1 MRKLINLIALLIM
14 ASSVTWAQDKKSFT
28 LEDLMPGGNNYYNLL
43 PQNLYGLQWWGD
55 VCINADIEEV
65 KTIQPAN
72 GKENVLITLQEVNE
86 LLANKEL
93 GKINHF
99 RNASFPY
106 AEKMML
112 VNTTSNKVLIDLTKK
127 EIIWS
132 QPLSPKAANQDWNK
146 ESRSLAYTLDNN
158 LFVTTADGKTQ
169 QVTDEPKGIV
179 CGQSVHRQEFGI
191 SKGTFW
197 SPKGNLLAFYRMDES
212 MVTDYPQVNT
222 STRIATLEPDKYP
235 MAGMTSHKV
244 TVGIYN
250 PETQKTVYLKAGDPT
265 DRYFTNISWS
275 PDEKSVYVIEL
286 NRDQNHALLCCYD
299 AETGEPLKN
308 NPLYE
313 EEHTK
318 YVEPQHPIV
327 FLPWDHTK
335 FIYQSQRDGYNHL
348 YLMDTKT
355 SVYPESHGA
364 AAGGSYRESYKT
376 RQLTQGNWVVQNILG
391 FNEKTKEVIIMST
404 EVSPLQSNAYAVNVK
419 TGKRRLIGNK
429 DGMHHVQ
436 LSGSGNY
443 VIDNYT
449 SFTIP
454 RNIEIV
460 PTSGKG
466 KTISLLTATNPLEA
480 YNMPEITVGTLMD
493 TKTSVY
499 PESHGAAAGG
509 SYRESYKTR
518 QLTQGNW
525 VVQNI
530 LGFNEKTK
538 EVIIMSTEVSP
549 LQSNAYAVN
558 VKTGKRRLI
567 GNKDGMHH
575 VQLSGS
581 GNYVIDNYTSFTIPR
596 NIEIVP
602 TSGKGK
608 TISLLT
614 ATNPLE
620 AYNMPEITVGTLKAA
635 DGKTDLYY
643 RLIKPVNFDPNKK
656 YPAVVYVY
664 GGPHAQ
670 LIHNNRNY
678 DARGW
683 DIYMAQL
690 GYVMLTVDNRGSDNR
705 GLEFENCT
713 FRQLGTEEMKD
724 QVKGVDFL
732 KSLGYVDNNRIGVHG
747 WSFGGFMTTNLMLT
761 YPELFKVG
769 VAGGPV
775 IDWAYY
781 EVMYGERYM
790 DTPQTNPEGYKNAN
804 LKLRAGNL
812 KGRLEVIIGANDPT
826 CVPQHSISFLR
837 ACIDAGTQPDFFMY
851 PGDGHNMFGRDR
863 VHLYERITRYFED
876 HLK

>member
-1 MRKLINLIALLIM
+1 MKRIFFLFFLCCMTTL
-14 ASSVTWAQDKKSFT
+14 TTFAQEKKVYT
-28 LEDLMPGGNNYYNLL
+28 LEDVIPGGNNYFNLV
-43 PQNLYGLQWWGD
+43 PKNIPGLQWWGD

-86 LLANKEL
+86 LLANKKL

-99 RNASFPY
+99 RNVSFPY

-250 PETQKTVYLKAGDPT
+250 PATQKTVYLKAGDPT

-376 RQLTQGNWVVQNILG
+376 DSLP
-391 FNEKTKEVIIMST
+391 K
-404 EVSPLQSNAYAVNVK
+404 A
-419 TGKRRLIGNK
+419 TG
-429 DGMHHVQ
+429 
-436 LSGSGNY
+436 
-443 VIDNYT
+443 
-449 SFTIP
+449 
-454 RNIEIV
+454 
-460 PTSGKG
+460 
-466 KTISLLTATNPLEA
+466 
-480 YNMPEITVGTLMD
+480 
-493 TKTSVY
+493 
-499 PESHGAAAGG
+499 
-509 SYRESYKTR
+509 
-518 QLTQGNW
+518 
-525 VVQNI
+525 
-530 LGFNEKTK
+530 
-538 EVIIMSTEVSP
+538 
-549 LQSNAYAVN
+549 
-558 VKTGKRRLI
+558 
-567 GNKDGMHH
+567 
-575 VQLSGS
+575 
-581 GNYVIDNYTSFTIPR
+581 
-596 NIEIVP
+596 
-602 TSGKGK
+602 
-608 TISLLT
+608 
-614 ATNPLE
+614 
-620 AYNMPEITVGTLKAA
+620 
-635 DGKTDLYY
+635 
-643 RLIKPVNFDPNKK
+643 
-656 YPAVVYVY
+656 
-664 GGPHAQ
+664 
-670 LIHNNRNY
+670 
-678 DARGW
+678 
-683 DIYMAQL
+683 
-690 GYVMLTVDNRGSDNR
+690 
-705 GLEFENCT
+705 
-713 FRQLGTEEMKD
+713 
-724 QVKGVDFL
+724 
-732 KSLGYVDNNRIGVHG
+732 
-747 WSFGGFMTTNLMLT
+747 
-761 YPELFKVG
+761 
-769 VAGGPV
+769 
-775 IDWAYY
+775 
-781 EVMYGERYM
+781 
-790 DTPQTNPEGYKNAN
+790 
-804 LKLRAGNL
+804 
-812 KGRLEVIIGANDPT
+812 
-826 CVPQHSISFLR
+826 
-837 ACIDAGTQPDFFMY
+837 
-851 PGDGHNMFGRDR
+851 
-863 VHLYERITRYFED
+863 
-876 HLK
+876 